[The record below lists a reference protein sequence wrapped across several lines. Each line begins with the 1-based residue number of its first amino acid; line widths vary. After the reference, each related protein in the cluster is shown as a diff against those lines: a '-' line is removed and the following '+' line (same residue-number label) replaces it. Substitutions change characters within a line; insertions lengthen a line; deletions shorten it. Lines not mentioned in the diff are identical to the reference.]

1 MRTGIFTTPKK
12 NEDRTVTCLFNVC
25 GNSNVI
31 LYGKP
36 IKEIFVPKG
45 INSMKF
51 KKQTAAV
58 MSLIFL
64 TACGDTEGNREAVPA
79 SGISEAA
86 VQTASGNAGTES
98 SLTASGGL
106 ADTHKTALNSWDH
119 VLQTSFEPIYE
130 NAGFMEISVS
140 GTPDS
145 YEELQEYMDSYE
157 DISFVEYEIVS
168 QYSAEEAFEKTGD
181 DIFKYS
187 TTLYRAHIYY
197 DHLHCVPVDL
207 TVDLAKA
214 GMPDK
219 QIRNDPP
226 YAAGQKIIAALSGFN
241 STSCVAVPE
250 LVYYVYDINGVDIA
264 YHVNCES
271 IAVSDADFANLNMEL
286 ADSESYLITTT
297 DNNPVKF
304 TQKSTVD
311 DLTDFI
317 RQDWEARGYDLFDM
331 ANFYYNARPSSNS
344 DEDVP
349 VAE

>member
-1 MRTGIFTTPKK
+1 M
-12 NEDRTVTCLFNVC
+12 VTCFFNVS
-25 GNSNVI
+25 GNNNVI
-31 LYGKP
+31 LCGKSMG
-36 IKEIFVPKG
+36 EILVPKG
-45 INSMKF
+45 INFMRF
-51 KKQTAAV
+51 KKKIAAV

-64 TACGDTEGNREAVPA
+64 TACGDTAGNRVAVPA

-86 VQTASGNAGTES
+86 VQTASGNA
-98 SLTASGGL
+98 
-106 ADTHKTALNSWDH
+106 DTDKTALNSWEH

-130 NAGFMEISVS
+130 NVEFLEFSVS
-140 GTPDS
+140 GAPGS
-145 YEELQEYMDSYE
+145 YEELQEYMNSYG
-157 DISFVEYEIVS
+157 DISFVEYEIIS

-197 DHLHCVPVDL
+197 DHMHCVPVDL

-219 QIRNDPP
+219 QIKNDPP
-226 YAAGQKIIAALSGFN
+226 YAAGQKIIAALSGYN

-250 LVYYVYDINGVDIA
+250 LVYYVYDVNGVDIA

-271 IAVSDADFANLNMEL
+271 IAVSDAAFANLNMEL
-286 ADSESYLITTT
+286 ADSERSLITTT

-304 TQKSTVD
+304 TQKSTVE
-311 DLTDFI
+311 DLTGFI
-317 RQDWEARGYDLFDM
+317 RQDWTARGYDLFDM
-331 ANFYYNARPSSNS
+331 ANFDSSARPSRNS